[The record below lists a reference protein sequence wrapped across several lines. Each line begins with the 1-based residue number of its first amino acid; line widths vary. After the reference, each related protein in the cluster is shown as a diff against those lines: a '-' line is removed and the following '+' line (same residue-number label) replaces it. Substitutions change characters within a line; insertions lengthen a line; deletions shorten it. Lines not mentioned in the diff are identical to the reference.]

1 MRNGSLYGQWLWV
14 STKAA
19 CQLPNTGAGPQG
31 HQCHGLPWL
40 NDYGI
45 YEVNAY
51 RSSCLPSDPR
61 GSLGAMENPDPVL
74 ERRRLMWRL
83 AIRLTRLL
91 MEGYGPILEAKGV
104 TVSRDDVLM
113 GLSVS
118 QADLAGS
125 PHNIASL
132 AEIYGK
138 SPATIMRWVD
148 KFERVGV
155 IYTTREG
162 ASRIIRV
169 SPEWREEHGHLADQA
184 IDDVMFIIKTLSI

>member
-1 MRNGSLYGQWLWV
+1 
-14 STKAA
+14 
-19 CQLPNTGAGPQG
+19 
-31 HQCHGLPWL
+31 
-40 NDYGI
+40 
-45 YEVNAY
+45 
-51 RSSCLPSDPR
+51 
-61 GSLGAMENPDPVL
+61 
-74 ERRRLMWRL
+74 
-83 AIRLTRLL
+83 

-125 PHNIASL
+125 PHNLASL

-155 IYTTREG
+155 IHTTREG

-169 SPEWREEHGHLADQA
+169 SPEWREKHGNLADEA
-184 IDDVMFIIKTLSI
+184 IDDVMFIIKALSI

>member
-1 MRNGSLYGQWLWV
+1 
-14 STKAA
+14 
-19 CQLPNTGAGPQG
+19 
-31 HQCHGLPWL
+31 
-40 NDYGI
+40 
-45 YEVNAY
+45 
-51 RSSCLPSDPR
+51 
-61 GSLGAMENPDPVL
+61 MENPDPVL

-91 MEGYGPILEAKGV
+91 MEGYGPILEATGV

-138 SPATIMRWVD
+138 SPATTMRWVD

-169 SPEWREEHGHLADQA
+169 ARGTWASGRRGHRRRDVHHQDPFNLKFPGPDLA
-184 IDDVMFIIKTLSI
+184 